1 MSEPAAE
8 ALVNLS
14 QVPDLAGKMV
24 EMSVIKIVMDIL
36 YKIDCDIKHLLV
48 MLIVNITQLDAGIE
62 ALLQVAFI
70 ISFCLFL
77 FLYFIVL
84 RHTKLIQLVLDV
96 AK

>member
-1 MSEPAAE
+1 MSIRIAVRTFVMFGFVYFVQEVSEPAAE

-24 EMSVIKIVMDIL
+24 EMSIVKIVMDIL

-62 ALLQVAFI
+62 SLIQVALI
-70 ISFCLFL
+70 IYL
-77 FLYFIVL
+77 
-84 RHTKLIQLVLDV
+84 
-96 AK
+96 

>member
-24 EMSVIKIVMDIL
+24 EMSIVKIVMDIL

-62 ALLQVAFI
+62 SLIQVAFCYLLMAFRF
-70 ISFCLFL
+70 SLLCS
-77 FLYFIVL
+77 
-84 RHTKLIQLVLDV
+84 V
-96 AK
+96 AP